1 MKEKSVKRIVSTIPM
16 VITIL
21 CLLAAFATHNWDIGS
36 TLISE
41 SPQGMIEG
49 LVPMDPSGGDEFLE
63 FKDFRFSED
72 GSRFYVGLKVNSPF
86 NVSMTVEELSAELVM
101 ESEVVEISL
110 PSEVKVPEG
119 GSVTLDLE
127 GEVPSTIEITEIDG
141 ASTSFRNM
149 KMKLDI
155 EGMKLEMVM

>member
-1 MKEKSVKRIVSTIPM
+1 MKEKSVKRIISAIQM

-36 TLISE
+36 TLRSE
-41 SPQGMIEG
+41 IPQGMIEG

-72 GSRFYVGLKVNSPF
+72 GSRFYIGLIVNSPF
-86 NVSMTVEELSAELVM
+86 NVSMTVEELSVELVM
-101 ESEVVEISL
+101 GSEVVEISL
-110 PSEVKVPEG
+110 PSEVKVPNG
-119 GSVTLDLE
+119 GFASLDLE
-127 GEVPSTIEITEIDG
+127 GEVPPTIELTDIDG